1 MNDRQLKKF
10 VQRFD
15 FWHVRPGE
23 PNYNYGWTP
32 PEGQVPY
39 SPPWPGGA
47 PLTAVDRVEAVAEEL
62 GNEANAAVHVAEEPC
77 LLNFDKMCDSS

>member
-1 MNDRQLKKF
+1 
-10 VQRFD
+10 
-15 FWHVRPGE
+15 
-23 PNYNYGWTP
+23 
-32 PEGQVPY
+32 VPY

-77 LLNFDKMCDSS
+77 LLNFEKMCDSS